1 MSMTQMGATILSDRL
16 AGRKVLE
23 TVGKSPPSRDPFGQC
38 PLNGLHS
45 CVVLGHLWSHDSV
58 YKPAS
63 VFSSSDFCWHQRLQ
77 ERGSFILVC
86 RGLMDPFL
94 REPSRQHTLAE
105 LALPN
110 IVVLGGVLSSLR
122 AHSHTGLIQECLFAS
137 HCPCSWTVSFELHSR
152 LEVPNTCIGGSGAG
166 TPPLGSWTLAS
177 LVPVDFPFGFCCFRP
192 SPYFEGSPTLHA
204 RGAPFVMCTLS
215 LHSFCSSGRRDTLLL
230 FPWKDVP
237 NTCIGG
243 AGAGTSSLDFP
254 LSAVHLPFT
263 QRVEGSYSCVMDW
276 LLSLGHTFHNLAH
289 SMALSV
295 LLLLL
300 ALWIR
305 PFHAKPT
312 PLGFLLGAYTHGA
325 PVHALCALGVTSPQH
340 CALNWQPWRDRKGKV
355 PRSSPRGIGPLA
367 RLSLGLL
374 GILALPEQVHAGP
387 DFRPVWI
394 LASPAFAMTRPP
406 RPEDPPGLPY
416 SQRRPHMIPP
426 EELTTHVGTC
436 SHTFVSGLRRD
447 ADGEE
452 PHLLPLDS
460 SLLQPPQDVQEQG
473 SEWLGVYL
481 LAPHYKTIS
490 LAINP
495 PERTMRSALDLLLSR
510 APDVPGT
517 FFDSVVPLR
526 PQRFQGVGSFVR
538 FSSSVR
544 NVGVG
549 GQAVVAL
556 DLTRVGGHYFAAV
569 LARELE
575 FRTLMDYIVP
585 LTSCGDEPLSVY
597 IGYRTRPWPAC
608 AMVQLSDGEVITVL
622 KEQYAASRPLKAED
636 LFNASTRWLFPRD
649 VPELTYCEALYVLH
663 QERRYLLPEHHHYG
677 STSVSF
683 VADKLHLDPYKT
695 VMCTFPIDDLD
706 VQGTL
711 ARALVAVAEV
721 PTPAN
726 TGVTREDAKDLF
738 VLLDPRP
745 FGLKPHFLFL
755 HHEVVHLP
763 TVIALLGL
771 PTSRAHKVGV
781 AGGEV
786 QGNQIIVDGSSTL
799 LLFPAAR
806 TEEELAEAASS
817 SSDVSRLVSP
827 WEEEEE
833 APQDDLQ
840 DADWGPPAGLTFA
853 GVPVVD
859 PSLPPGQSWNEG
871 IDINVGDHLGVTA
884 GDSGEPDPGTPVT
897 SGRATTDT
905 QPLQDPVG
913 PLEDASPPSVSG
925 LVELLQ
931 IQALVYVPDFVPEI
945 VELELTIPATVPSL
959 LACLQD
965 ARLAYQSSSFP
976 DLFPAKPQIVPAFA
990 IFVAAPLWQRGT
1002 SVVLFDCLMYD
1013 GTFFAKTVQRRLNRE
1028 SLMLAAGLP
1037 HDAAVHVYV
1046 RGAVNHL
1053 GLGER
1058 LTIDNGDVIQ
1068 IVRRGCAPGA
1078 CHELSDRLC
1087 TADLWDRQANIPGP
1101 RSHFNG
1107 YFLILNE
1114 GRPFPFQVAAD
1125 RRATFKQDVA
1135 ASLGSEEHRLSLKST
1150 VPRVVDAYPFGYW
1163 ASGIIVATE
1172 ALSRVP
1178 YPPARQHEFRRILVL
1193 DQRRILQGFSW
1204 RLVPTGTVSVQS
1216 LVSLYADTCPYRH
1229 TVLIH
1234 GAPVEQHDDETVFV
1248 IQHGQVLTVEYRPV
1262 AEGGDVPA
1270 APWSDHTQH
1279 IPGTSQGSLPDGDR
1293 SRPPDGHRSSGD
1305 TGNPDRN
1312 RSRTPRQHGPRP
1324 VADAEAPV
1332 LDICSS
1338 QHCRHKWS
1346 LDLKHHAHH
1355 VGNLSLT
1362 PDPWHCLGCL
1372 QAGPLPNLRPSFDTW
1387 DASLCC
1393 DGFVKDL
1400 RVPTSVS
1407 LWSTW
1412 RSIGFHGTAPL
1423 SRGFKLLTEP
1433 VAGRLETQDLLAG
1446 ARTATRWLG
1455 GAWPFPPYRW
1465 PIELPPEEED
1475 DSQSDH
1481 MATGVSVEV
1490 TFYLLTPG
1498 YTPEKLELTVV
1509 LPQVVADVL
1518 DLVETCRDA
1527 ARKVLYPSLIV
1538 VHPQPDP
1545 GWGILLALPTWVAHQ
1560 TVICVDASLYDGRI
1574 FAIDASGATD
1584 FEALCEL
1591 VGLAPTAEVDIF
1603 LPNSQQPLG
1612 RAEECM
1618 LRTGMCISLLR
1629 RGSARIGPFHLP
1641 AMLNSHLSWEHS
1653 PMFPRDTLGNG
1664 YCVAGPQGQI
1674 LYRLHP
1680 ERAFYYR
1687 SDIALLVGLHPFRTV
1702 VTPASPQPSDVCVRG
1717 WECRAVVAATDRDD
1731 QITWDGDVHPA
1742 TVGLLDCRP
1751 LLLGWLP
1758 VSSREH
1764 WLELGPLRD
1773 ALARHAPHGWQVVFP
1788 AFPAHWTWTCFA
1800 PGQVITVA
1808 YAPIARAA
1816 LNTIRTGGFA
1826 HLDDD
1831 DDMPTDDQVSESE
1844 DTSWPGATGQVSD
1857 HTVDHAPGHLHGL
1870 SRVNWFWRTVHL
1882 FAACCALSLMPH
1894 VPEPALVPGAFALC
1908 VLATP
1913 GATAPQRPH
1922 WWRALKERFDRFC
1935 HGSIP
1940 FILGDFNMHF
1950 AEDVPGHVGDKVFPS
1965 RHEVPEA
1972 FLELIRQ
1979 YELWIPSTFSQCH
1992 PGDHATW
1999 FPPTGGPG
2007 SRLDYVL
2014 ISKEWHVGA
2023 NESQVFSALDWG
2035 QPRVDHLALRT
2046 YVHFRSTGSVETRA
2060 HRPMYDREAM
2070 LTLEGKSR
2078 LEEIFSAV
2086 PAQPWATNVHEHY
2099 AGVQRYLVGALELAF
2114 PTAKKCCRS
2123 SHFSASTWQLR
2134 QRRVWL
2140 RRQVTRLG
2148 KISQIVDQ
2156 KCAFLCLRLRL
2167 RIQVG
2172 SWVYALRH
2180 GRVIHTLASY
2190 VAELRDTKKTLRQSI
2205 RHDVGTRIQSAATS
2219 AESTSTGNVVS
2230 RLQCLL
2236 GPSARK
2242 TRPPRRLPSLTRAD
2256 GSPALEPL
2264 EVEEAWVEHFS
2275 GIEDG
2280 CRRSPEDLVAACLHT
2295 QRSRDLDDMDIGP
2308 MDLPT
2313 QADLETAFRDTT
2325 LHRAYGIDGVPV
2337 EALHSAPG
2345 AAARAMFP
2353 VILKCALRLEEP
2365 LHFKG
2370 GSLYAVWK
2378 GKSSPG
2384 LCSSYRGILVSST
2397 IGKAYHRLIRTRNIP
2412 ALKEAST
2419 PLQIGGLPKCP
2430 VTLAAQVVRLHQN
2443 WCRKAGISQATLFL
2457 DLREAFYRIVRP
2469 LVTGFRGTDEDIA
2482 RIVSSVHLP
2491 PGVMHELR
2499 AHLEDKSLLEQ
2510 SGATQ
2515 WAATAACEALHHTW
2529 FRFEHGKTVTETNI
2543 GTRPGDN
2550 LADLVFS
2557 FVFARVLHQVRE
2569 VAEAQASLSVLPWHS
2584 DMLNNVLDDLPAATE
2599 TVPLLDCTWMDDSA
2613 FVVCHADASTLV
2625 GNLRLIS
2632 GALLDSCLG
2641 RAMLPNLDRGKTEA
2655 VLSLV
2660 GRGSRKLR
2668 ADLFRRDPP
2677 VLEAPCQL
2685 WPGANVRLVSQYKHL
2700 GGLIHH
2706 TGSLLREVKCRVA
2719 LAWGA
2724 FNRRR
2729 KRIFASPVVDR
2740 GDKVQLFDSLVIS
2753 VLLHGAGTW
2762 TEVGTDELRHLSAAY
2777 HHMVATMLR
2786 PQYRL
2791 EEAKHLGSSQ
2801 ILSLARL
2808 PSVEVLLHL
2817 ARLRHLQSC
2826 VVVGAR
2832 EFWALAHAEGSWLS
2846 LVRGSL
2852 QWLHETTHGP
2862 KDPAHWRDA
2871 WPQWRELMCAR
2882 PGSWKRLL
2890 RKAQH
2895 RATRQERWHAA
2906 RLQHRGLLSR
2916 QLQLA
2921 GGLLICDPPPSWN
2934 TAQCCAPCAKTF
2946 QTKQQWSV
2954 HAFKCH
2960 GRVAVGRGVL
2970 SGHQCQHCLRQ
2981 FGTNLKLCK
2990 HLAYSTTCRH
3000 SLRTAGFRCRL
3011 EPGQGSRAAED
3022 AGASQAPVLQALGPT
3037 LAPCNASW
3045 VDAEDRPVAE
3055 ILDCLLCIGRD
3066 GTEVTR
3072 QALWQQVKIA
3082 FSCVCAETG
3091 RLRHTADTFLSL
3103 LPGLQDLLDSV
3114 RSDLGDVISWV
3125 MQADVVEW
3133 LVPAPDCAPPV
3144 GNTFQDCESVLGM
3157 MEVAHLLFPASPCS
3171 TPDCIRLLVGP
3182 ESWCRIQEATFP
3194 NSVTFTLDE
3203 CISLSSTGT
3212 TPSFFEGPYDGV
3224 VCHLCVDT
3232 WNGFGDPP
3240 PPHVP
3245 AKAFEAHLVREVLCG
3260 DIARLALRL
3269 WGLGVPTCLLFPA
3282 HVSSAISPIHEV
3294 GALEQGTAHDLCLL
3308 RNKWPYW

>member
-1 MSMTQMGATILSDRL
+1 
-16 AGRKVLE
+16 
-23 TVGKSPPSRDPFGQC
+23 
-38 PLNGLHS
+38 
-45 CVVLGHLWSHDSV
+45 
-58 YKPAS
+58 
-63 VFSSSDFCWHQRLQ
+63 
-77 ERGSFILVC
+77 
-86 RGLMDPFL
+86 
-94 REPSRQHTLAE
+94 
-105 LALPN
+105 
-110 IVVLGGVLSSLR
+110 
-122 AHSHTGLIQECLFAS
+122 
-137 HCPCSWTVSFELHSR
+137 
-152 LEVPNTCIGGSGAG
+152 
-166 TPPLGSWTLAS
+166 
-177 LVPVDFPFGFCCFRP
+177 
-192 SPYFEGSPTLHA
+192 
-204 RGAPFVMCTLS
+204 
-215 LHSFCSSGRRDTLLL
+215 
-230 FPWKDVP
+230 
-237 NTCIGG
+237 
-243 AGAGTSSLDFP
+243 
-254 LSAVHLPFT
+254 
-263 QRVEGSYSCVMDW
+263 
-276 LLSLGHTFHNLAH
+276 
-289 SMALSV
+289 
-295 LLLLL
+295 
-300 ALWIR
+300 
-305 PFHAKPT
+305 
-312 PLGFLLGAYTHGA
+312 
-325 PVHALCALGVTSPQH
+325 
-340 CALNWQPWRDRKGKV
+340 
-355 PRSSPRGIGPLA
+355 
-367 RLSLGLL
+367 
-374 GILALPEQVHAGP
+374 
-387 DFRPVWI
+387 
-394 LASPAFAMTRPP
+394 MTRPP

-1068 IVRRGCAPGA
+1068 IVRRGCAPG
-1078 CHELSDRLC
+1078 
-1087 TADLWDRQANIPGP
+1087 P

-1125 RRATFKQDVA
+1125 RVEMSQQHHGQTILSTSQELRRAHCQMEIDLDLLTATDHPVTLATLIETVA
-1135 ASLGSEEHRLSLKST
+1135 VRPDST
-1150 VPRVVDAYPFGYW
+1150 DPDLLR
-1163 ASGIIVATE
+1163 T
-1172 ALSRVP
+1172 
-1178 YPPARQHEFRRILVL
+1178 QRIYL
-1193 DQRRILQGFSW
+1193 
-1204 RLVPTGTVSVQS
+1204 LVP
-1216 LVSLYADTCPYRH
+1216 
-1229 TVLIH
+1229 
-1234 GAPVEQHDDETVFV
+1234 
-1248 IQHGQVLTVEYRPV
+1248 GQP
-1262 AEGGDVPA
+1262 
-1270 APWSDHTQH
+1270 
-1279 IPGTSQGSLPDGDR
+1279 
-1293 SRPPDGHRSSGD
+1293 
-1305 TGNPDRN
+1305 
-1312 RSRTPRQHGPRP
+1312 
-1324 VADAEAPV
+1324 
-1332 LDICSS
+1332 
-1338 QHCRHKWS
+1338 
-1346 LDLKHHAHH
+1346 
-1355 VGNLSLT
+1355 
-1362 PDPWHCLGCL
+1362 
-1372 QAGPLPNLRPSFDTW
+1372 
-1387 DASLCC
+1387 
-1393 DGFVKDL
+1393 
-1400 RVPTSVS
+1400 
-1407 LWSTW
+1407 
-1412 RSIGFHGTAPL
+1412 
-1423 SRGFKLLTEP
+1423 
-1433 VAGRLETQDLLAG
+1433 LAG
-1446 ARTATRWLG
+1446 L
-1455 GAWPFPPYRW
+1455 
-1465 PIELPPEEED
+1465 EEED

-2817 ARLRHLQSC
+2817 ARLRPAP
-2826 VVVGAR
+2826 G
-2832 EFWALAHAEGSWLS
+2832 
-2846 LVRGSL
+2846 
-2852 QWLHETTHGP
+2852 
-2862 KDPAHWRDA
+2862 DPA
-2871 WPQWRELMCAR
+2871 
-2882 PGSWKRLL
+2882 
-2890 RKAQH
+2890 
-2895 RATRQERWHAA
+2895 
-2906 RLQHRGLLSR
+2906 
-2916 QLQLA
+2916 
-2921 GGLLICDPPPSWN
+2921 
-2934 TAQCCAPCAKTF
+2934 
-2946 QTKQQWSV
+2946 
-2954 HAFKCH
+2954 
-2960 GRVAVGRGVL
+2960 
-2970 SGHQCQHCLRQ
+2970 
-2981 FGTNLKLCK
+2981 
-2990 HLAYSTTCRH
+2990 
-3000 SLRTAGFRCRL
+3000 
-3011 EPGQGSRAAED
+3011 GQGSRAAED
-3022 AGASQAPVLQALGPT
+3022 AGASQ
-3037 LAPCNASW
+3037 
-3045 VDAEDRPVAE
+3045 DRPVAE